1 MADKPKQKFFLALDQ
16 KSPADVER
24 AVLSALHT
32 LYGNPGT
39 RVLWKDCSSDYESPI
54 VGIKVNLDQV
64 HGPVQELLQRF
75 SLCFVDEK
83 FAHGHGT
90 AERTLR
96 RLKRPDMLPKAGF
109 YTVSAGIGRTILKEY
124 VETGRQLGIETIA
137 FTAHTNMPPED
148 VKEVYG
154 VNSVEEAIEH
164 LGGIAAD
171 SGCHAMVLEAD
182 MLQSPAIRN
191 LPLKKL
197 VTGIRIDP
205 QDKGQQSRVTS
216 IESLLRNLEHID
228 YVVVSSRYMENPEA
242 LIRYFSSILG
252 SAPGNNADSVTPVPS
267 ST

>member
-16 KSPADVER
+16 KSPPDVER
-24 AVLSALHT
+24 AVRSALDT

-39 RVLWKDCSSDYESPI
+39 KALWEGCAWNYNSPM

-64 HGPVQELLQRF
+64 HGPVQELLRLF

-83 FAHGHGT
+83 LAHGSGT

-96 RLKRPDMLPKAGF
+96 RLKRPDMLPNAGY
-109 YTVSAGIGRTILKEY
+109 YTVSAGIGRKILKEY
-124 VETGRQLGIETIA
+124 VETGRQLGMETIA

-154 VNSVEEAIEH
+154 TNNVEEAIAH

-171 SGCHAMVLEAD
+171 SGCHAIVLEAD
-182 MLQSPAIRN
+182 MLQNPEIRN

-216 IESLLRNLEHID
+216 LDSLLRNMEHID
-228 YVVVSSRYMENPEA
+228 YIVVSSRYLENPEA
-242 LIRYFSSILG
+242 LRYYFSKILGHEPG
-252 SAPGNNADSVTPVPS
+252 SAPVAPPALLRP
-267 ST
+267 